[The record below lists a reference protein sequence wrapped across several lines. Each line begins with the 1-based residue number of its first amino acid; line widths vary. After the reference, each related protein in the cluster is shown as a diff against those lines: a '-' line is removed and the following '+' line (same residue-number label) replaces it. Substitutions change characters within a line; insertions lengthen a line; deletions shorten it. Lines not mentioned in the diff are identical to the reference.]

1 MASDQQVSA
10 RAVLRAVMRIRRQGN
25 GRTMA
30 ELEAIEPDLAGF
42 VMEEL
47 SLVHRDLLALGGPA
61 GRSRRL
67 QRRVEALALACVTA
81 LREAHYQLW
90 QADAVGTPRADLDP
104 AADGEPP
111 PPPDASVDA
120 PGGDAPGGD

>member
-1 MASDQQVSA
+1 MASDQQGNA
-10 RAVLRAVMRIRRQGN
+10 RAVLRALTRIRRQGN
-25 GRTMA
+25 ERTMA
-30 ELEAIEPDLAGF
+30 DLEAVEPDLAGF

-61 GRSRRL
+61 GRTRRL

-90 QADAVGTPRADLDP
+90 QADAAGTPLTDLDP
-104 AADGEPP
+104 AAGDDPAPP
-111 PPPDASVDA
+111 PPPERSVEPSDAE
-120 PGGDAPGGD
+120 